1 MELVTTYQLWRHQ
14 HSNEVWAVRLEHNM
28 VTGVCGPLP
37 PDLSTTDALPFHD
50 YDDDPDQAEWLLRYQ
65 EEFSLIG

>member
-1 MELVTTYQLWRHQ
+1 M
-14 HSNEVWAVRLEHNM
+14 RLEHNM

-37 PDLSTTDALPFHD
+37 PTIATRDALPTHD

-65 EEFSLIG
+65 EEFNLIG

>member
-1 MELVTTYQLWRHQ
+1 MDLVTTYQLWRHQ
-14 HSNEVWAVRLEHNM
+14 QSQEWWAVRLEYNM

-37 PDLSTTDALPFHD
+37 AELATVAALPTHD

-65 EEFSLIG
+65 EEFNLIG

>member
-1 MELVTTYQLWRHQ
+1 MDLVTTYQLWRHQ
-14 HSNEVWAVRLEHNM
+14 QSNEVWAVRLEYNM

-37 PDLSTTDALPFHD
+37 PEMATVAALPTHD

-65 EEFSLIG
+65 EEFNQIG